1 MLVSNWYLRD
11 MGSNPIKALIFSVFF
26 SAIASIVVQLRVSLL
41 NLSIHIT
48 NEKQINNESFEYS

>member
-1 MLVSNWYLRD
+1 
-11 MGSNPIKALIFSVFF
+11 MGSNPIKALIFLVFF

-48 NEKQINNESFEYS
+48 DEKQINNESFEYS